1 MKKDQFQYFYRTY
14 IMDEIKTPTSL
25 RDKYETERQYLY
37 RLLSKLNDAIL
48 SLASGNV
55 ASYSLGNRSVS
66 YTDLDKIKGLRKETE
81 DRINELKAL
90 RSGRSVRNCTTS
102 VFLDPSIILPRK
114 W

>member
-1 MKKDQFQYFYRTY
+1 
-14 IMDEIKTPTSL
+14 MDEIKTPTSL

-37 RLLSKLNDAIL
+37 RLLSKLSDAIL
-48 SLASGNV
+48 ALASGNV

-81 DRINELKAL
+81 DRINELEAL
-90 RSGRSVRNCTTS
+90 LSGRSVRNCTVST
-102 VFLDPSIILPRK
+102 FLDPSIILPRR